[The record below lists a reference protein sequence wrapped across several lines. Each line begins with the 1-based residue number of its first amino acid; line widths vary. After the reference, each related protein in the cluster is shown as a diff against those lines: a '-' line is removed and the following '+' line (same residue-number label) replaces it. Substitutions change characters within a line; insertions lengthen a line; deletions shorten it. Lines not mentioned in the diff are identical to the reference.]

1 MLLKA
6 TEQLIE
12 WPLYVDDSASLT
24 LQELTSRARLSVRR
38 NGVKLVVVD
47 YLRLVRSK
55 GRDLR
60 EKVGNVAD
68 GLRQLA
74 KNENIC
80 VVLLSQL
87 ARPGDINER
96 PTMLS
101 LKESGDIEAH
111 ANIVLLLYMPVDN
124 KNEPTGEDE
133 IIIGKSR
140 EGPLGAIPVWL
151 HKSRLQFVP
160 RVVTA

>member
-1 MLLKA
+1 
-6 TEQLIE
+6 
-12 WPLYVDDSASLT
+12 
-24 LQELTSRARLSVRR
+24 VRR

-140 EGPLGAIPVWL
+140 EGPLGAIPVLL
-151 HKSRLQFVP
+151 HKARLQFVG
-160 RVVTA
+160 RVVAA